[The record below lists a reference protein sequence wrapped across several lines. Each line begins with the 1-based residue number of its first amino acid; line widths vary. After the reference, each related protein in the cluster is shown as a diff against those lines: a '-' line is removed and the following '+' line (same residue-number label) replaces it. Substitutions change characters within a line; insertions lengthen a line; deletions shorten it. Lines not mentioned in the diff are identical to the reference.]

1 MIYIGAFIVIF
12 AAFSVWRCYSSFL
25 LEELDYTR
33 AFLGALCDYREKMK
47 CYLRSP
53 VDWASDYPENDSP
66 ISDFLGRVR
75 DGERLIT
82 AYTDSFDGYY
92 LPKRVHEVLMSCFSR
107 LGEGYLETEL
117 EVVESAVGELSL
129 IERGMT
135 DEISKRQR
143 ASGALLGAFAVGLV
157 ILVL

>member
-25 LEELDYTR
+25 LEELDCTR
-33 AFLGALCDYREKMK
+33 AFLGALSDYREKMK

-53 VDWASDYPENDSP
+53 VDWAKDYLQSASP
-66 ISDFLGRVR
+66 IADFLGRVR
-75 DGERLIT
+75 DGELLIT
-82 AYTDSFDGYY
+82 AYTDSREGYY
-92 LPKRVHEVLMSCFSR
+92 LPKNADEVLKSCFSR

-117 EVVESAVGELSL
+117 EVIEGAVAELSQ
-129 IERGMT
+129 IEKGMA
-135 DEISKRQR
+135 DEIGKRQR